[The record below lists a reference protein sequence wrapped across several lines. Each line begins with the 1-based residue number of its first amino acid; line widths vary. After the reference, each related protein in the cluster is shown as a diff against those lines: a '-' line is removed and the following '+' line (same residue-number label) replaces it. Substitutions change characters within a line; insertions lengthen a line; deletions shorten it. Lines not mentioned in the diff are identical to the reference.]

1 IQDHKYFTGGFV
13 ESAANRVAFSATFL
27 RNELNVAIATLR
39 DRAFNLFSRAVG
51 RVALHKNDFRVLA
64 KFGNTL
70 HRRLYVSALVTA
82 GNDDCAGERFLH
94 HDGPRACNNHAQ
106 QCHKAKRW
114 SIYENPSTKTCERRQ
129 VNRNQPNG
137 SAT

>member
-94 HDGPRACNNHAQ
+94 HDRSEEHTSELQSRFDLVCRLLLE
-106 QCHKAKRW
+106 KK
-114 SIYENPSTKTCERRQ
+114 K
-129 VNRNQPNG
+129 
-137 SAT
+137 